1 MSVVPIWRDAASAFC
16 IALLVAAVLA
26 APIFRLLLLVKSRQ
40 EVSKFAPEGHQK
52 KQGTPTMGGLII
64 LVGAVVALAVN
75 PGTAVPIGLLL
86 GFGLVGFLDDFVVPR
101 ALRGKRGLG
110 WIPKLVL
117 QALATLAAF
126 SSGGALA
133 RDPKWAALAVLVVL
147 FCANAYNFAD
157 GLDALAGGLLLSLA
171 PGMVLLATLWG
182 NGLVALLAC
191 ALAGAVLPFLFLN
204 APPARVFMGDV
215 GSLPLGALL
224 GWGIVQLAGSNGLG
238 DPARWAVLCVLGFV
252 LIAELVPV
260 PIQIASVK
268 LTGRRV
274 FPRTPI
280 HHAFE
285 HRGWPESKVTWTFL
299 LVQAA
304 CSGIAAMIAL
314 RWGVL

>member
-1 MSVVPIWRDAASAFC
+1 MNVVPVWRDAASAFC

-26 APIFRLLLLVKSRQ
+26 APVFRLLLALKSRQ

-52 KQGTPTMGGLII
+52 KQGTPTMGGLIV
-64 LVGAVVALAVN
+64 LGGALAALFVE

-86 GFGLVGFLDDFVVPR
+86 GFALVGFLDDFVVPR
-101 ALRGKRGLG
+101 ALKGKRGLG
-110 WIPKLVL
+110 WVPKLVL
-117 QALATLAAF
+117 EVVAALGAF
-126 SSGGALA
+126 SAGGALA
-133 RDPKWAALAVLVVL
+133 RDPVWVGLAVFVVL

-157 GLDALAGGLLLSLA
+157 GLDALAGGLLLALA
-171 PGMVLLATLWG
+171 PGFLLLATLWA
-182 NGLVALLAC
+182 NPAVAVLIA
-191 ALAGAVLPFLFLN
+191 ALAGAMLPFLFLN

-215 GSLPLGALL
+215 GSLPVGAVL
-224 GWGIVQLAGSNGLG
+224 GWAIVQLAGTSGLG
-238 DPARWAVLCVLGFV
+238 EPARWGVLCVLGLV

-285 HRGWPESKVTWTFL
+285 HKGWPETRVTWTFL
-299 LVQAA
+299 LAQAA
-304 CSGIAAMIAL
+304 CSGIAAMLAL